1 MRPDLG
7 PDQGLW
13 STKIL
18 DQTKTSARPG
28 PGPASILVW
37 SWSGPG
43 LVLVQTRDQQITTLN
58 AGDPALTVLFLFL
71 VIEGPSPARAFIWDV
86 GVDAPIKTQA
96 INPTPMQRTV
106 NKPNVD
112 GAAALKALG
121 DTNLNIIENLGLV
134 SRSM

>member
-1 MRPDLG
+1 MDILDQFIYFSNVYYCSYSGLKKMRPDLG

-43 LVLVQTRDQQITTLN
+43 LVLVQTRDQQITSPLGLYNGLN
-58 AGDPALTVLFLFL
+58 VP
-71 VIEGPSPARAFIWDV
+71 V
-86 GVDAPIKTQA
+86 GLKS
-96 INPTPMQRTV
+96 
-106 NKPNVD
+106 PNVCAPD
-112 GAAALKALG
+112 
-121 DTNLNIIENLGLV
+121 NLCTLPGLCV
-134 SRSM
+134 I